1 MVVQRWWC
9 SSHWDPNPQN
19 KQKKQIQ
26 DKMRWTLQGWHKLY
40 LQDLVGAFSISTDF
54 YGVWKAG
61 TVTHTPLMIQDTH
74 STCSWTFIAAAG
86 VHHVAQLWCP
96 VLDQTHLTAMILPSG
111 NLTYSNGK
119 WTFWRCIPYWK
130 WGFSIAMFDYRRV
143 TQLRC
148 EKSFGVRIGPQDG
161 RIPGFHNHG
170 EYISPLS
177 RGCGTPSKLP
187 FHGL

>member
-1 MVVQRWWC
+1 MDLRHEMLKEKVPKILYDPKWWC
-9 SSHWDPNPQN
+9 KDGDVHPIGIPIHKKNKKNKSKIRWDERFRVD
-19 KQKKQIQ
+19 IS
-26 DKMRWTLQGWHKLY
+26 Y
-40 LQDLVGAFSISTDF
+40 IQDLVGAFSISTDF

-148 EKSFGVRIGPQDG
+148 GKLRCEDRAPG
-161 RIPGFHNHG
+161 RTDTWF
-170 EYISPLS
+170 S
-177 RGCGTPSKLP
+177 
-187 FHGL
+187 